1 MSPNYTELFAAR
13 REMKNPPGVNR
24 YLSGDDGGQAT
35 ARHLVDVAMPPIMW
49 SRWHLRARKIWIADA
64 LGGNARC
71 RLDALRQGYRGDSGD
86 FCAGFLVEA
95 PLCVTEPTGHCRL
108 TLNPVPS
115 T

>member
-1 MSPNYTELFAAR
+1 MPAGAAR

-35 ARHLVDVAMPPIMW
+35 ARHLVDEAMPPIMW

-71 RLDALRQGYRGDSGD
+71 RLDALRQRGIAAFD
-86 FCAGFLVEA
+86 VA
-95 PLCVTEPTGHCRL
+95 PAYAVGLQADRIVRIIRL
-108 TLNPVPS
+108 GPNRRRRQNRRGR
-115 T
+115 